1 MSFMPI
7 VPVFIIYILAV
18 LLVGFAIYC
27 CINKNFRHT
36 RVFRRI
42 GIGALLLLAFAR
54 PVITSGTA
62 ERDLSNLNIFFIVD
76 NTGSMAAKDMEQGS
90 KYRYEVM
97 SDDIKRIVKLFPGAK
112 YGAITLDYNSHQSI
126 PLVSDASTINTF
138 ADTLK
143 PKYSYRSG
151 DSDLMSLL
159 KYANQR
165 ITNYNKRFP
174 ERNSIAIFMS
184 DGEDSTNASTRAIKT
199 LEKQIAGGAVIGYGT
214 TNGAVV
220 HAVNYDGEVDET
232 TTIRD
237 SNTGTEHIS
246 KLDEDYL
253 AEIASTM
260 NVQYYRRASSD
271 DKLDNINSFTSE
283 TIAYG
288 RSGEIT
294 EAAEDLYWLPI
305 ILAIGLLLW
314 DFYSILDTLLL
325 ERKVAK

>member
-90 KYRYEVM
+90 RYRYEVM

-138 ADTLK
+138 ANTLK

-184 DGEDSTNASTRAIKT
+184 DGE
-199 LEKQIAGGAVIGYGT
+199 
-214 TNGAVV
+214 
-220 HAVNYDGEVDET
+220 VDET

-253 AEIASTM
+253 TEIANTM